1 MERSSAL
8 SKSTSQKYVCWRSC
22 GQRMYPPD
30 IHITTCAVP
39 VPSCRCHRYCRITPM
54 PSCPAI
60 VVVHMAVPP
69 CLCQCACARA
79 IAPGPLWPLQCT
91 HAIVPPRQRVT
102 ACAIASCSIT
112 SDTQAVNI
120 ASVTY
125 PLMVQPCWC
134 SYCLYLWL
142 IMADCRVKYNTT
154 SLQ

>member
-1 MERSSAL
+1 MERLSAL
-8 SKSTSQKYVCWRSC
+8 SKSTSQKICSLVKLRTAHVSA
-22 GQRMYPPD
+22 GHTHHNMRRARA
-30 IHITTCAVP
+30 IVP
-39 VPSCRCHRYCRITPM
+39 MPSLLCHHACRITPM
-54 PSCPAI
+54 PLCPAI

-134 SYCLYLWL
+134 SCCLY
-142 IMADCRVKYNTT
+142 
-154 SLQ
+154 